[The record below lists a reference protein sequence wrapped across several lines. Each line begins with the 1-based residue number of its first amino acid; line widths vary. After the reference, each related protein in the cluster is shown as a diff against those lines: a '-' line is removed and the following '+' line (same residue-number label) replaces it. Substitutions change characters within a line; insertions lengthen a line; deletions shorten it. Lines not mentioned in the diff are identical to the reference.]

1 MKIKAEKQIKK
12 NKKIDLDIKGLIK
25 KFFTP
30 ADVEQ
35 TPEEIILADATLS
48 DADKKELLSK
58 LDDSEKLVNKMFRDY
73 YKVMDVNVKKFKSK
87 EETEQIKNVV
97 KNEKITENKPKIQD
111 EDELTK

>member
-1 MKIKAEKQIKK
+1 MKTKTEKQIKK

-30 ADVEQ
+30 TAVEQ

-87 EETEQIKNVV
+87 EATEQIKNVV
-97 KNEKITENKPKIQD
+97 ENQKNKENEQKIQED
-111 EDELTK
+111 DELIK